1 VSVESIVCSFCG
13 KGLTKVAKLIAGTGA
28 HICDE
33 CIDLCNEILEEELGS
48 WRWRRTSEYEYR
60 RAGES
65 SGTEPRLE
73 DTRRDEQVVRFTRE
87 VFDDDL
93 GGLWAA
99 FKDRQDDDARRAL
112 FQHYLPLLVSLASD
126 VQMKWSLGME
136 QGRLAISG
144 YAGLSSALETFQQGK
159 GGTFETYAMEQIKA
173 SIVEV
178 LRANLSEVD
187 ATEFKPKTS

>member
-1 VSVESIVCSFCG
+1 MESIVCSFCG

-48 WRWRRTSEYEYR
+48 WRWRRTSESEYM
-60 RAGES
+60 RASES

-73 DTRRDEQVVRFTRE
+73 DSRRDERVVRFTRE
-87 VFDDDL
+87 VVDDDL
-93 GGLWAA
+93 GVLWAA
-99 FKDRQDDDARRAL
+99 FEDRQDDDARRAL

-144 YAGLSSALETFQQGK
+144 YAGLSSALETFHRGE
-159 GGTFETYAMEQIKA
+159 GDTFETYAMEQIKS
-173 SIVEV
+173 SIIEV
-178 LRANLSEVD
+178 LRANLSEVE

>member
-1 VSVESIVCSFCG
+1 MDSIVCSFCG
-13 KGLTKVAKLIAGTGA
+13 KGLTKVAKLIAGMGA

-48 WRWRRTSEYEYR
+48 WRWQRTSQSEYM

-65 SGTEPRLE
+65 SGTEPRQE
-73 DTRRDEQVVRFTRE
+73 DSRRDEQVVRFTRE
-87 VFDDDL
+87 VTDDDL
-93 GGLWAA
+93 GSLWAA
-99 FKDRQDDDARRAL
+99 FQDRQDDDARRAL

-144 YAGLSSALETFQQGK
+144 YAGLSSALETFQQGQ
-159 GGTFETYAMEQIKA
+159 GDTFEAYAMDQIKA
-173 SIVEV
+173 SIIEV
-178 LRANLSEVD
+178 LRVNLSEVD